1 MIPLTLIKGIVW
13 VMVLVLI
20 FSSIIRQ
27 EKVIPIEA
35 IDLTI
40 DVKGSYCKKLRV
52 FTAQQVKVSYLPE
65 ESNNLIR
72 LKLLISLSISLYK
85 L

>member
-1 MIPLTLIKGIVW
+1 MIPFTLIKGIVW

-20 FSSIIRQ
+20 FSSIVRQ

-40 DVKGSYCKKLRV
+40 DVKGSNSKKL
-52 FTAQQVKVSYLPE
+52 
-65 ESNNLIR
+65 
-72 LKLLISLSISLYK
+72 
-85 L
+85 